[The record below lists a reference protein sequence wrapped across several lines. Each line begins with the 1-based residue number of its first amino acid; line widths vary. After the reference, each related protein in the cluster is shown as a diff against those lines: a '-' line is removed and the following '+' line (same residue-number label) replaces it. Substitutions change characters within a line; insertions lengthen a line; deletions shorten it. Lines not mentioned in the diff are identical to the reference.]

1 MNKNDSIKLG
11 DIYGNILRKVKT
23 KPFKE
28 STEHELPREYKG
40 GKKKISPLLK
50 RGGPEDVE
58 DLEEIK
64 IDSKKMSKKENNNNN
79 LGGDTEKINKEAIN
93 KVMKKSIFDKL
104 YLEMMG
110 GPMGNN
116 MGSEP
121 MDNESEELSELGI
134 GDDDLEMGEEGGDE
148 VTFTIPRDVAKQLC
162 DVLNAVL
169 DGGEMGMEDEMD
181 MGMEDETEGDDEF
194 SFDEDEEGETKGHPG
209 SGKVP
214 FTGKGEHKVGG
225 TASKVAGGTAD
236 GKYTVGDGKPSEHG
250 HPMHGAKVPQELT
263 GKSNKVNNNKKPGD
277 NLFN

>member
-1 MNKNDSIKLG
+1 VNKNDSIKLG

-28 STEHELPREYKG
+28 SNEHELPKEYKG
-40 GKKKISPLLK
+40 GKKKISPLVK
-50 RGGPEDVE
+50 HGGPEDVE
-58 DLEEIK
+58 DIEDPV
-64 IDSKKMSKKENNNNN
+64 IDSKKISKKENVNSNN

-104 YLEMMG
+104 YLEMLSPNMG
-110 GPMGNN
+110 GMG
-116 MGSEP
+116 P
-121 MDNESEELSELGI
+121 ESEELSELGI
-134 GDDDLEMGEEGGDE
+134 DSDGGDDLEMGDDPEGDE
-148 VTFTIPRDVAKQLC
+148 VTVTIPRDVAKQLC
-162 DVLNAVL
+162 DILTAVI
-169 DGGEMGMEDEMD
+169 DGGEMDLEDD
-181 MGMEDETEGDDEF
+181 MGMEDDMGGDDEF

-214 FTGKGEHKVGG
+214 YTGKGEHKVVG

-250 HPMHGAKVPQELT
+250 HPMHGAKVPQELV